1 MTEETRGSD
10 DAAEENVAEK
20 QHGFARPDGP
30 GGDQLLV
37 KRPGA
42 GAPPPTSLDGIEQ
55 PPPPPYQ
62 ESTPLYQDAPP
73 PYQPGYGEQQQ
84 QQQQQQQQGY
94 HEQQRP
100 GFAPAAPG
108 AFWPGTRPP
117 QGPPPPFQP
126 PQMGPPGPG
135 APPPN
140 WAPVPPPPASSSRS
154 GVGLGAFAIIALV
167 IALIAGAVG
176 AGIAVLVTDDS
187 SSPSTVSLKDDND
200 KQVAKVRDPKSVAGV
215 AQQVLPSVVTVKVD
229 LGNGEGGT
237 GTGFIVQ
244 NGYIITNNHV
254 VAGLGT
260 AGTLKIVFSD
270 GKESSATVKGTSPSN
285 DVAVIKPETTHN
297 LPPLELGNSD
307 DLAQGDPVIA
317 VGSPLGLQGSVTTG
331 IISALN
337 RVVPTRDENGTDSH
351 VIVALQTD
359 AAINPGNSGGPL
371 IDATTGKVIGMNT
384 AIASLGGGS
393 GQESGSIGLGFALP
407 INRVQSVATN
417 LISGQAVTK
426 TVIGISMDTRYQ
438 GEGVKIATTGAAP
451 LTKGGPAEKA
461 GLKPGDV
468 ITSADG
474 KPLNI
479 PEDLLLVVTSH
490 NPGDKIKVSFKR
502 GGQEQTVDVT
512 LGAGKS

>member
-10 DAAEENVAEK
+10 DAAEEHVAEK
-20 QHGFARPDGP
+20 QQGFARPDGP

-37 KRPGA
+37 PRHEA
-42 GAPPPTSLDGIEQ
+42 GAPPPTHLDGIEQ

-73 PYQPGYGEQQQ
+73 RYQAQHQQQPGYGEQP
-84 QQQQQQQQGY
+84 
-94 HEQQRP
+94 RP
-100 GFAPAAPG
+100 GFAPAGPG

-117 QGPPPPFQP
+117 QGPPPPFQ
-126 PQMGPPGPG
+126 QAMGGGPGPV
-135 APPPN
+135 PPN
-140 WAPVPPPPASSSRS
+140 WAPVPPPPSSSSRS
-154 GVGLGAFAIIALV
+154 GVSLGAFAIIALV

-176 AGIAVLVTDDS
+176 AGVAVLATDDS
-187 SSPSTVSLKDDND
+187 PDSNAPVSLRGNNEQ
-200 KQVAKVRDPKSVAGV
+200 QVAKVRDPKSVAGV

-229 LGNGEGGT
+229 LGNGSGGT

-254 VAGLGT
+254 VAGLNSG
-260 AGTLKIVFSD
+260 GSMKIVFSD
-270 GKESSATVKGTSPSN
+270 GKESSATVKGTSPAN

-337 RVVPTRDENGTDSH
+337 RVVPTQDENGSDSH

-384 AIASLGGGS
+384 AIASLGNN

-407 INRVQSVATN
+407 INRVQTVATS
-417 LISGQAVTK
+417 LIQGQSVTK

-438 GEGVKIATTGAAP
+438 GEGVKIATSGSAP

-468 ITSADG
+468 LTTADG
-474 KPLNI
+474 KTLNA

-490 NPGDKIKVSFKR
+490 APGDKIKVTFKR
-502 GGQEQTVDVT
+502 GGKEQTVDVT

>member
-1 MTEETRGSD
+1 MSEETRGSD
-10 DAAEENVAEK
+10 DAAEEHVAEK
-20 QHGFARPDGP
+20 QQGFARPDGP

-37 KRPGA
+37 PRHEA
-42 GAPPPTSLDGIEQ
+42 GAPLPTHLDGIEQ

-62 ESTPLYQDAPP
+62 ESPPLYQDAPP
-73 PYQPGYGEQQQ
+73 PYQPQQQQQPGYGEQP
-84 QQQQQQQQGY
+84 
-94 HEQQRP
+94 RP

-117 QGPPPPFQP
+117 QGPPQQQFRPP
-126 PQMGPPGPG
+126 MGGGPGPV
-135 APPPN
+135 PPN
-140 WAPVPPPPASSSRS
+140 WAPVPPPPSPSPRS
-154 GVGLGAFAIIALV
+154 GVSLGAFAIIALV

-176 AGIAVLVTDDS
+176 AGVAVLATDDS
-187 SSPSTVSLKDDND
+187 STSNAPVSLKGNNEQ
-200 KQVAKVRDPKSVAGV
+200 QVAKVRDPKSVAGV

-229 LGNGEGGT
+229 LGDGKGGT

-244 NGYIITNNHV
+244 NGYVITNNHV
-254 VAGLGT
+254 IAGLSGSS
-260 AGTLKIVFSD
+260 GGSMKIVFSD
-270 GKESSATVKGTSPSN
+270 GKESPATVKGTSASN

-337 RVVPTRDENGTDSH
+337 RVVPTGGENGTDSH
-351 VIVALQTD
+351 VIIALQTD

-371 IDATTGKVIGMNT
+371 IDATTGKVIGVNT
-384 AIASLGGGS
+384 AIASLGNN

-407 INRVQSVATN
+407 INRVQSVATS
-417 LISGQAVTK
+417 LISGQSVTK
-426 TVIGISMDTRYQ
+426 TVIGISMDTAYQ
-438 GEGVKIATTGAAP
+438 GEGVKIATSGTAP

-468 ITSADG
+468 IITADG
-474 KPLNI
+474 KTLNT
-479 PEDLLLVVTSH
+479 PEDLLLVVTAH
-490 NPGDKIKVSFKR
+490 APGDKIKVTYKR
-502 GGQEQTVDVT
+502 GGQDQTVEVT